1 MNIAIITGASSGLGR
16 EFAIQ
21 LAEIVHKTD
30 EIWLLSRNKEAL
42 ETLADEIN
50 LFCAG
55 MNKSLIVHA
64 IPVDLTDTANLNRF
78 SEILWLKGAKITVLI
93 NCAGIGSYDLFSDQN
108 ENDVMNMLS
117 LNVTALTR
125 MTQICLPYMK
135 RGSKIIQVA
144 SAAAFCSQRKFAV
157 YAATKAYV
165 YSFGRSLTKEL
176 KRKGIH
182 VTTVCPGTVDT
193 PFLTHAYGDPTR
205 QPFYKKLVTAKVD
218 KVVRRALIDSK
229 RHKKLSVYGIPI
241 KALYGLTR
249 GLIA

>member
-1 MNIAIITGASSGLGR
+1 MNIAIITGASSGLGK

-21 LAEIVHKTD
+21 LAGIVHKTD
-30 EIWLLSRNKEAL
+30 EIWLLSRNKEKL
-42 ETLADEIN
+42 EELADELN
-50 LFCAG
+50 LYCMG
-55 MNKSLIVHA
+55 INKSLIMRT
-64 IPVDLTDTANLNRF
+64 ISIDLTDAADLKRF
-78 SEILWLKGAKITVLI
+78 SEILWLKDAKITVLI
-93 NCAGIGSYDLFSDQN
+93 NCAGTGSYGLFYDQN
-108 ENDVMNMLS
+108 ESDVTNMLA

-157 YAATKAYV
+157 YAATKSYV

-176 KRKGIH
+176 KRRGIY

-193 PFLTHAYGDPTR
+193 PFLAHAYGDLTR
-205 QPFYKKLVTAKVD
+205 QPFYKKLVTVKSD
-218 KVVRRALIDSK
+218 KVVRKALADSK
-229 RHKKLSVYGIPI
+229 KHKNLSVYGISM

-249 GLIA
+249 GLIV

>member
-1 MNIAIITGASSGLGR
+1 MNIAIITGASSGLGK

-21 LAEIVHKTD
+21 LAGIVHKTD

-42 ETLADEIN
+42 EALADELN
-50 LFCAG
+50 LFCTG
-55 MNKSLIVHA
+55 MNKSLIVRV
-64 IPVDLTDTANLNRF
+64 IPINLTDTADLNRF
-78 SEILWLKGAKITVLI
+78 SEILWLKEAKITVLI
-93 NCAGIGSYDLFSDQN
+93 NCAGIGSYGLFACQN
-108 ENDVMNMLS
+108 ESEITNMLT

-165 YSFGRSLTKEL
+165 YSFGRSLAKEL
-176 KRKGIH
+176 KRKGIY

-193 PFLTHAYGDPTR
+193 PFLTHAYGNLAK
-205 QPFYKKLVTAKVD
+205 QPFYKKLVTAKAD
-218 KVVRRALIDSK
+218 KVVHRALVDSK
-229 RHKKLSVYGIPI
+229 KHKKISVYGIPM
-241 KALYGLTR
+241 KALYGFTR
-249 GLIA
+249 GLIV

>member
-1 MNIAIITGASSGLGR
+1 MNIAIITGASSGLGK
-16 EFAIQ
+16 EFATQ
-21 LAEIVHKTD
+21 LAGIVHKTD

-42 ETLADEIN
+42 DILADELN

-55 MNKSLIVHA
+55 MNKRLIVRA
-64 IPVDLTDTANLNRF
+64 ISIDLTDAVDLNRF
-78 SEILWLKGAKITVLI
+78 SEVLWLKEAKITVLI
-93 NCAGIGSYDLFSDQN
+93 NCAGTGSYGLFYDQN
-108 ENDVMNMLS
+108 ESDVTNMLT

-144 SAAAFCSQRKFAV
+144 SAAAFCPQRKFAV

-176 KRKGIH
+176 KRKGIY

-193 PFLTHAYGDPTR
+193 PFLTHAYGNLAK
-205 QPFYKKLVTAKVD
+205 QPFYKKLITAKAD

-229 RHKKLSVYGIPI
+229 RRKKLSVYGIPM
-241 KALYGLTR
+241 KVLYGLTR